1 MGYRKVGTLEQIWY
15 VIRWKFRQMFDRRKR
30 NGA

>member
-15 VIRWKFRQMFDRRKR
+15 VIRWKFRQMFDRRCKK
-30 NGA
+30 

>member
-15 VIRWKFRQMFDRRKR
+15 VIRWKFRQMFDRRSKK
-30 NGA
+30 